1 MIKTSV
7 FVDGKEIENAGIRN
21 VCICDFCKK
30 TEAEVKIKGDVKIDC
45 ITSLILGHICEE
57 CVSKFFISKL
67 G

>member
-1 MIKTSV
+1 MIKTIV
-7 FVDGKEIENAGIRN
+7 LVDGKEIENAGIRK

-30 TEAEVKIKGDVKIDC
+30 TEAEVCIRGDVRIDFG
-45 ITSLILGHICEE
+45 TSMVLGHICEE